1 MPAAITFDSVW
12 KKFRRGQAHD
22 SLKDLI
28 PAMIKRVARGEK
40 ELETEEFWAVR
51 NVSLEVQP
59 GEALGIIGPNG
70 AGKSTSL
77 KLLSRILRP
86 TKGRAELRGRVGALI
101 EVAAGFHPDLTGRE
115 NIFLQGAIM
124 GMTGAEIRKH
134 FDEIVDFAE
143 VAPFIDTPVKRY
155 SSGMHARLGFAVAAH
170 LQPDVLLIDEVLS
183 VGDMEFQRRC
193 VARANEFKKQ
203 GVAIVFVSHN
213 LQAVT
218 ELCDNALY
226 LAGEPKAYGPTQEV
240 IETYLTSLASTSTVQ
255 GAIEIESTELL
266 DRRGDVVQNVVP
278 GDDMRLR
285 LTCRVHERVSGVML
299 AFCVFRSTDGL
310 KVYDGHWQM
319 DDLGVDDLPIGET
332 FTVDFDYKA
341 YLTRGHYFLD
351 ASVFNARSQ
360 TEIARRRPA
369 AVFSVDEA
377 WTHGGVANLDVTAIG
392 TSSVHGRVAQASNAQ
407 TV

>member
-1 MPAAITFDSVW
+1 MPAAVTFDNVW

-28 PAMIKRVARGEK
+28 PYLIKNWGRAEA
-40 ELETEEFWAVR
+40 LEAEEFWAVR
-51 NVSLEVQP
+51 GVSLEVQP

-86 TKGRAELRGRVGALI
+86 NKGRCELRGRVGALI

-124 GMTGAEIRKH
+124 GMTRAEIKRR

-143 VAPFIDTPVKRY
+143 VEQFIDTPIKRY

-170 LQPDVLLIDEVLS
+170 LHPDVLLIDEVLS
-183 VGDMEFQRRC
+183 VGDMAFQQRC
-193 VARANEFKKQ
+193 VNRAKDFKKE

-213 LQAVT
+213 LQAVAD
-218 ELCDNALY
+218 LCDNSLY
-226 LAGEPKAYGPTQEV
+226 LAGEMKAYGPTHGV
-240 IETYLTSLASTSTVQ
+240 IETYLASMASTAAVQ
-255 GAIEIESTELL
+255 GVVEIVSSQLI
-266 DRRGDVVQNVVP
+266 DARGQITQNAVP
-278 GDDMRLR
+278 GDKLRLR
-285 LTCRVHERVSGVML
+285 MTCRAHEDVSGLMM

-310 KVYDGHWQM
+310 KVYDGGWQM
-319 DDLGVDDLPIGET
+319 EELGLHDLKKGET
-332 FTVDFDYKA
+332 YTFDFAFTTH
-341 YLTRGHYFLD
+341 LTRGHYFLD
-351 ASVFNARSQ
+351 ASVFDARTH

-369 AVFSVDEA
+369 AVFTISE
-377 WTHGGVANLDVTAIG
+377 TRSHEGVADLEANVTL
-392 TSSVHGRVAQASNAQ
+392 ASAAL
-407 TV
+407 V